1 MNMGKLRWESYILVS
16 DNEFDNFCTDYFDQG
31 KRVLFIMGK
40 GFDVRMNFA
49 LKKLLASS
57 FNAEVECLIIDFNE
71 GVNSPSHE
79 YDDIIKSN
87 LDELDTLLLDKIN
100 KKYKKLMIDSWVV
113 KGRQERYIGDRDVA
127 EKIFQYN
134 IEPYSDI
141 IVDISSLPRS
151 IYFPLVGALLKR
163 TDLEEGNARKNL
175 FITVTENTDIDKQIN
190 ERDAEEDIRYIH
202 GYSGGSNKMADEKP
216 LIYFPILG
224 EKKINDLKKLYTQLN
239 PKEVCPILPF
249 PSKNPRRSD
258 ALIMEYHES
267 LFDELQVEPQNIIY
281 VPEQNPF
288 EVYRILSKAIENYNK
303 SLKVFGGCKVVLT
316 AFSSKLLT
324 LGVLMTAFE
333 NERNVGVANLQ
344 SRGYIINDVGSLKNY
359 DNSNEVFLIWLNGEA
374 YEK

>member
-1 MNMGKLRWESYILVS
+1 MSKLRWEPYVLVS
-16 DNEFDNFCTDYFDQG
+16 NNEFDDFCSDYFNQN
-31 KRVLFIMGK
+31 KTILFIMGK

-49 LKKLLASS
+49 LQKLLTSPLKS
-57 FNAEVECLIIDFNE
+57 KIDCLIIDFDE
-71 GVNSPSHE
+71 GVNSSSHD
-79 YDDIIKSN
+79 YNDMIKTN
-87 LDELDTLLLDKIN
+87 LDELKVFLDKEYQELKI
-100 KKYKKLMIDSWVV
+100 KSWIIRESQ
-113 KGRQERYIGDRDVA
+113 KRYIGDRDVA
-127 EKIFQYN
+127 EKIFKYS
-134 IEPYSDI
+134 IESYSDI
-141 IVDISSLPRS
+141 IIDISSLPRS
-151 IYFPLVGALLKR
+151 IYFPLVGTLLKR
-163 TDLEEGNARKNL
+163 TDSIEGKNL
-175 FITVTENTDIDKQIN
+175 FVIVTENTDIDKCIN

-224 EKKINDLKKLYTQLN
+224 EKKLNDLKKLYTQLN

-288 EVYRILSKAIENYNK
+288 EVYRILSKAIDNYNK
-303 SLKVFGGCKVVLT
+303 SLEVFGGCKVVLT
-316 AFSSKLLT
+316 TFSSKLLT

-333 NERNVGVANLQ
+333 NEKNVGVANLQ
-344 SRGYIINDVGSLKNY
+344 SRGYIIEDVNSLKKY
-359 DNSNEVFLIWLNGEA
+359 KDSSEVFLIWLNGDA

>member
-1 MNMGKLRWESYILVS
+1 MAKIVDMGRLRWESYVLVS
-16 DNEFDNFCTDYFDQG
+16 NNEFDNFCSDYFIQE
-31 KRVLFIMGK
+31 KKILFIMGK

-49 LKKLLASS
+49 LKKLIASPFKS
-57 FNAEVECLIIDFNE
+57 EVECLIIDFNE

-79 YDDIIKSN
+79 YDEIIKSN
-87 LDELDTLLLDKIN
+87 FDELIN
-100 KKYKKLMIDSWVV
+100 LQSKKLKELKIESWVV
-113 KGRQERYIGDRDVA
+113 RDRQKRYVGDRDVA
-127 EKIFQYN
+127 AKIFDYD
-134 IEPYSDI
+134 IESYSDI

-151 IYFPLVGALLKR
+151 IYFPLVGALLKK
-163 TDLEEGNARKNL
+163 TDLSEGKCKNL
-175 FITVTENTDIDKQIN
+175 FVTVTENTEIDKQIN
-190 ERDAEEDIRYIH
+190 ERDTDEDIRYIH

-224 EKKINDLKKLYTQLN
+224 EKKLNDLKKLYTQLN

-288 EVYRILSKAIENYNK
+288 EVYRILSKAIDNYNK
-303 SLKVFGGCKVVLT
+303 SLEVFGGCKVVLT

-333 NERNVGVANLQ
+333 NEKNVGVANLQ
-344 SRGYIINDVGSLKNY
+344 SRGYIIDDLNSLKNSS
-359 DNSNEVFLIWLNGEA
+359 NSNEIFLIWLNGEA